1 MNKEQVRLLYQAIAK
16 AWLYKKS
23 RDRFLSDPKSFLQK
37 AGLKLAGITLVSVT
51 LIQSGLPQIAVKN
64 KILEISFP
72 PAPTELIELSEF
84 NIMPDIGASEIP
96 TLCFCIK
103 VSSC

>member
-37 AGLKLAGITLVSVT
+37 AGLKFNAKKSFFGKPELEYLGYWIIRQGIQLLPKKVLA
-51 LIQSGLPQIAVKN
+51 
-64 KILEISFP
+64 IS
-72 PAPTELIELSEF
+72 
-84 NIMPDIGASEIP
+84 NIKTSTTTKEVRSFVGMINYCRDM
-96 TLCFCIK
+96 
-103 VSSC
+103 